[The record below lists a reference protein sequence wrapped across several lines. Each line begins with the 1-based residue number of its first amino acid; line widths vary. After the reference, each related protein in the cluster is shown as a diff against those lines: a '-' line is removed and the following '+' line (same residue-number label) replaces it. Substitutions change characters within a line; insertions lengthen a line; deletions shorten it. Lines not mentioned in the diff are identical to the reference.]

1 MAFTTRVRETGQIFQ
16 VTTDMGAD
24 AKENRDASLPIEPTH
39 TYSGHLFDT
48 YVTTTPAPRILRYS
62 GYEWATFEGRELE
75 EISFDRMTL
84 VPRRQRAER
93 K

>member
-16 VTTDMGAD
+16 ATTDLGAD
-24 AKENRDASLPIEPTH
+24 AKENRIATVPLQPDH

-48 YVTTTPAPRILRYS
+48 YITANPAPKILRYS
-62 GYEWATFEGRELE
+62 GYEQATFEGRELE
-75 EISFDRMTL
+75 EISFDRITL
-84 VPRRQRAER
+84 VPRRQKVEG